1 MQNSEYLKYDQF
13 VAGVDQHL
21 TGLMN
26 ETGAVPYF
34 LTVTYKP
41 FEILGT
47 GSDPIYGKL
56 MLESFEN
63 CYARLMNG
71 KTILGNNYQRKCR
84 SKPLTY
90 AFLDYPLTS
99 KKRKTDGITD
109 FQRMKLQKGHPE
121 LTPHIHSIMMIHPK
135 NVDRL
140 DALGSQG
147 MLTIFRRVDDRIMTI
162 DLQRARRL
170 RAVFARNIET
180 NVKRFVTDDNPVD
193 PATERAFEEGVIPY
207 SSKYIKRKP
216 WLLREEE
223 NVYITLPDPDVTFP
237 TKTERKI
244 AEQINEDRTFRKWID
259 QAVARNTKRYKREN
273 AQ

>member
-1 MQNSEYLKYDQF
+1 MQNREYLKYDQF
-13 VAGVDQHL
+13 VAGVDQNL
-21 TGLMN
+21 TAHMN

-41 FEILGT
+41 YEKFWTSADPILGK
-47 GSDPIYGKL
+47 SILK
-56 MLESFEN
+56 SFEN
-63 CYARLMNG
+63 CYARLMDG
-71 KTILGNNYQRKCR
+71 KTILGNNYNRKGR
-84 SKPLTY
+84 SKPPTY
-90 AFLDYPLTS
+90 AFLDYPST
-99 KKRKTDGITD
+99 KYNRKTDGFSY

-180 NVKRFVTDDNPVD
+180 NAIRLVTGEKPIEPD
-193 PATERAFEEGVIPY
+193 TEMAFEEGVIPY
-207 SSKYIKRKP
+207 SSKFMKYNIWKMHDED
-216 WLLREEE
+216 LF
-223 NVYITLPDPDVTFP
+223 ITLPDPNVTFP
-237 TKTERKI
+237 TKTERKM
-244 AEQINEDRTFRKWID
+244 AEQIRGDRTFRKWID